1 MVSRIRPTD
10 RGGDAMPSRMATW
23 AVGLGIAAIGLGAQP
38 PGVAATPVQEPE
50 TAVERASYPA
60 RERST
65 PATAW
70 STAQTRATLRRYCVA
85 CHNARLRTAGLALV
99 GLDPGRAGDHPD
111 VWEKVVAKLRTG
123 AMPPAGRPRPE
134 RSTYAAVAASL
145 EAALDRA
152 AAADPEPGRKAAHRL
167 NRREYV
173 NVVRDLLGLE
183 IDGAALLPPDDV
195 DHGFDNIADALAVSP
210 ALLDRYIFA
219 ARRIARLAVGD
230 PTAAPTT
237 ETYSLPRMRFQ
248 DQRMSED
255 LPFGSR
261 GGIAVRH
268 DFPVDAEYEIRVR
281 LRRQLYDYVR
291 GLQNR
296 QRLEVRLDG
305 ARVAE
310 FLVGG
315 APGTPP
321 PRTFAG
327 AVAGDPA
334 WEEYALHA
342 DEHLALRV
350 PVRAG
355 SRAVGVSF
363 VQGRTERDGVL
374 QPRATGKVLAIAE
387 RWSSPSEAPEAAVE
401 HVSVSGPFLA
411 TGAGETSARRRLFV
425 CYPTAVS
432 EETPCA
438 RDVLARVARRAYR
451 RPLAADDV
459 ETLLAFYEAGRAA
472 EGFDGG
478 IRRGLESILVDPE
491 FLFRFERE
499 PAAAAA
505 PAVPVGSAAPAGSI
519 HGVSDLEL
527 ASRLSFFLWSS
538 IPDDELLDLAAAGRL
553 RDGGVLEAQV
563 RRMLADARAE
573 ALVDGFATQ
582 WLALRTLPGVVP
594 TPELFPE
601 FDDNLR
607 QAFARETELFVG
619 SQIREDRG
627 LLDLLRADYTF
638 VNERLARHY
647 GIPNVYGS
655 RFRRVTF
662 DDDSR
667 GGLLGH
673 GSVLTVTSYPTRT
686 SPVLRGHWLLEHM
699 LGAPPPPPPPDVPAL
714 PERGAGGRPAS
725 VRERLERHREN
736 AVCASCHAPMDPL
749 GFALDHFD
757 AIGRWRTTG
766 EAGEPIDA
774 SGVFPD
780 GTAFHGLS
788 GLREV
793 LLDRRAQFVRTVVEK
808 LTTYALGRGLE
819 YYDMPAVRRIVREAA
834 ADDYRWSSLVL
845 GIVRSLPFQMRRSE
859 S

>member
-1 MVSRIRPTD
+1 
-10 RGGDAMPSRMATW
+10 MPRTVAAW
-23 AVGLGIAAIGLGAQP
+23 AVGLVVMAFGHGAAP
-38 PGVAATPVQEPE
+38 SDAA
-50 TAVERASYPA
+50 AERAGEGPGAGRSPLA
-60 RERST
+60 AEVPVGQSAPLAGWGAER
-65 PATAW
+65 
-70 STAQTRATLRRYCVA
+70 TRATLRRYCLT
-85 CHNARLRTAGLALV
+85 CHNARLRTAGLALDA
-99 GLDPGRAGDHPD
+99 LDPERVDEHPAA
-111 VWEKVVAKLRTG
+111 WEKVVAKLRAG
-123 AMPPAGRPRPE
+123 AMPPAGRARPD
-134 RSTYAAVAASL
+134 RATYAAMAASL
-145 EAALDRA
+145 ESDLDRV
-152 AAADPEPGRKAAHRL
+152 AAADPNPGRKAAHRL

-173 NVVRDLLGLE
+173 NAVRDLLGLE
-183 IDGAALLPPDDV
+183 LDGSALLPPDDV
-195 DHGFDNIADALAVSP
+195 DHGFDNIAEALPVSP
-210 ALLDRYIFA
+210 VLLDRYIFA

-230 PTAAPTT
+230 PAAVPTT
-237 ETYSLPRMRFQ
+237 ETYGLPRMRFQ

-268 DFPVDAEYEIRVR
+268 DFPVDGEYEIRVR

-291 GLQNR
+291 GLQTR

-305 ARVAE
+305 ARVAA
-310 FLVGG
+310 FIVGG

-355 SRAVGVSF
+355 PRAVGVSF

-411 TGAGETSARRRLFV
+411 TGAGETSTRRRLFV

-432 EETPCA
+432 EEAPCA
-438 RDVLARVARRAYR
+438 RKVLARVARRAYR
-451 RPLAADDV
+451 RPLAREDV

-472 EGFDGG
+472 AGFDGG

-499 PAAAAA
+499 PA
-505 PAVPVGSAAPAGSI
+505 VPAGSPEPAGTTAQAESVHPI
-519 HGVSDLEL
+519 SDLEL

-538 IPDDELLDLAAAGRL
+538 IPDDELLDLAVTGRL
-553 RDGGVLEAQV
+553 RHPGELERQV
-563 RRMLADARAE
+563 RRMLADSRAE

-619 SQIREDRG
+619 SQIREDRS

-638 VNERLARHY
+638 VDERLARHY
-647 GIPNVYGS
+647 GIPDVYGS
-655 RFRRVTF
+655 RFRRVAF

-757 AIGRWRTTG
+757 AIGRWRATG

-780 GTAFHGLS
+780 GTAFRGLS

-793 LLDRRAQFVRTVVEK
+793 LLDRRGQFVRTVAEK

-819 YYDMPAVRRIVREAA
+819 HYDLPAVRRIVRDAA

>member
-1 MVSRIRPTD
+1 
-10 RGGDAMPSRMATW
+10 MARTVAAW
-23 AVGLGIAAIGLGAQP
+23 AVGFGVALLGAGAAAVVTAAE
-38 PGVAATPVQEPE
+38 PGQRRSPLAAPAAEVPAPEPSSARE
-50 TAVERASYPA
+50 GERAAPPA
-60 RERST
+60 
-65 PATAW
+65 PW
-70 STAQTRATLRRYCVA
+70 SAARTRATLRRYCLT
-85 CHNARLRTAGLALV
+85 CHNARLRTASLALDAMDAERV
-99 GLDPGRAGDHPD
+99 AENPAA
-111 VWEKVVAKLRTG
+111 WEKVVAKLRAG
-123 AMPPAGRPRPE
+123 AMPPAGRPRPD
-134 RSTYAAVAASL
+134 RAAYAAMAASL

-152 AAADPEPGRKAAHRL
+152 AAAAPNPGRKAAHRL
-167 NRREYV
+167 NRREYA
-173 NVVRDLLGLE
+173 NAVRDLLGLE
-183 IDGAALLPPDDV
+183 VDGGALLPPDDV
-195 DHGFDNIADALAVSP
+195 DHGFDNMAAALAMSP

-230 PTAAPTT
+230 PAVGPAT
-237 ETYSLPRMRFQ
+237 ETYSLPSMRFQ
-248 DQRMSED
+248 DQRMSEE

-261 GGIAVRH
+261 GGLAVRH
-268 DFPVDAEYEIRVR
+268 DFPVDGEYEIRIR

-296 QRLEVRLDG
+296 QGLQVRLDG
-305 ARVAE
+305 VRVTT
-310 FLVGG
+310 FIVGG

-327 AVAGDPA
+327 AVAGDAA

-355 SRAVGVSF
+355 PRTVGVSF

-401 HVSVSGPFLA
+401 HVSVSGPYLA
-411 TGAGETSARRRLFV
+411 TGAGETSTRRRLFV
-425 CYPTAVS
+425 CYPAAVA
-432 EETPCA
+432 EEASCA
-438 RDVLARVARRAYR
+438 REVLARVARRAYR
-451 RPLAADDV
+451 RPLASDDL

-472 EGFDGG
+472 GGFDAG

-499 PAAAAA
+499 PAAS
-505 PAVPVGSAAPAGSI
+505 PGRAAPAGAAGTAGVI
-519 HGVSDLEL
+519 HPISDLEL

-553 RDGGVLEAQV
+553 RSPGVLEAQV
-563 RRMLADARAE
+563 RRMLADPRAE
-573 ALVDGFATQ
+573 ALVEGFATQ

-619 SQIREDRG
+619 SQIREDRS

-655 RFRRVTF
+655 RFRQVTLG
-662 DDDSR
+662 DDAR

-673 GSVLTVTSYPTRT
+673 GSILTVTSYPTRT

-714 PERGAGGRPAS
+714 PDRGSGGRPAS

-757 AIGRWRTTG
+757 AIGRWRATG
-766 EAGEPIDA
+766 EAGSPIDA
-774 SGVFPD
+774 SGVLPD
-780 GTAFHGLS
+780 GTAFRGLS
-788 GLREV
+788 GLRDA
-793 LLDRRAQFVRTVVEK
+793 LLDRRAQFVRTVAER

-819 YYDMPAVRRIVREAA
+819 HYDMPAVRRIVRDAA
-834 ADDYRWSSLVL
+834 DDDYRWSSLVL

>member
-1 MVSRIRPTD
+1 
-10 RGGDAMPSRMATW
+10 MPSTVAAW
-23 AVGLGIAAIGLGAQP
+23 AVGLGVAAM
-38 PGVAATPVQEPE
+38 GVAGAPPRAAAEPAGHAP
-50 TAVERASYPA
+50 AVAAPQVKQAA
-60 RERST
+60 RVD
-65 PATAW
+65 AW
-70 STAQTRATLRRYCVA
+70 SAAQTRATLQRYCLT
-85 CHNARLRTAGLALV
+85 CHNARLQTAGLDLDAMDAERV
-99 GLDPGRAGDHPD
+99 GAHPAA
-111 VWEKVVAKLRTG
+111 WEKVVAKLRSG
-123 AMPPAGRPRPE
+123 AMPPAGRPRPD
-134 RSTYAAVAASL
+134 RFAYAEMAASL
-145 EAALDRA
+145 EESLDRA
-152 AAADPEPGRKAAHRL
+152 AAADPNPGRKAAHRL
-167 NRREYV
+167 NRREYG
-173 NVVRDLLGLE
+173 NAVRDLLDLVV
-183 IDGAALLPPDDV
+183 DGAALLPPDDV
-195 DHGFDNIADALAVSP
+195 DHGFDNMADALSVSP

-230 PTAAPTT
+230 PAIGPST
-237 ETYSLPRMRFQ
+237 ETYGLPSMRFQ

-268 DFPVDAEYEIRVR
+268 DFPVDGEYEIRVR

-305 ARVAE
+305 ARVAV
-310 FLVGG
+310 FTVGG

-327 AVAGDPA
+327 AVAGDRA
-334 WEEYALHA
+334 WEEYSLHA
-342 DEHLALRV
+342 DEHLALRLAV
-350 PVRAG
+350 QAG
-355 SRAVGVSF
+355 PRLVGVSF

-401 HVSVSGPFLA
+401 HVSVSGPFHA
-411 TGAGETSARRRLFV
+411 TGPGESPTRSRVLV
-425 CYPTAVS
+425 CYPTSAS

-438 RDVLARVARRAYR
+438 RDVLSRVARRAYR
-451 RPLAADDV
+451 RPLVSDDL
-459 ETLLAFYEAGRAA
+459 ETLLAFYEAGRADG
-472 EGFDGG
+472 GFDAG

-499 PAAAAA
+499 AAA
-505 PAVPVGSAAPAGSI
+505 PDGPRAPAGSV
-519 HGVSDLEL
+519 HPVSDLEL

-538 IPDDELLDLAAAGRL
+538 IPDDELLGLAAAGRL
-553 RDGGVLEAQV
+553 RDPGVLESQV

-573 ALVDGFATQ
+573 ALVDGFALQ
-582 WLALRTLPGVVP
+582 WLALRTLRGVVP

-607 QAFARETELFVG
+607 EAFARETELFLA
-619 SQIREDRG
+619 SQIREDRN

-647 GIPNVYGS
+647 GVPNVYGS

-662 DDDSR
+662 EDGTR

-673 GSVLTVTSYPTRT
+673 GSILTVTSYPTRT
-686 SPVLRGHWLLEHM
+686 SPVLRGHWLLEHV

-714 PERGAGGRPAS
+714 PDRGEAGHPAS

-749 GFALDHFD
+749 GFGLEHFD
-757 AIGRWRTTG
+757 AIGRRRAAG
-766 EAGEPIDA
+766 EAGGPIDA
-774 SGVFPD
+774 SGVLPD
-780 GTAFHGLS
+780 GTAFRGLA

-793 LLDRRAQFVRTVVEK
+793 LLDRREQFVRTVAEK

-819 YYDMPAVRRIVREAA
+819 HYDMPAVRRIVRDAA

>member
-1 MVSRIRPTD
+1 
-10 RGGDAMPSRMATW
+10 MPSRMAAW
-23 AVGLGIAAIGLGAQP
+23 AVGLGIAAIGLGAGQP
-38 PGVAATPVQEPE
+38 AVAATAAQEPE
-50 TAVERASYPA
+50 PPGERASEPA
-60 RERST
+60 GEPSARAIR
-65 PATAW
+65 W
-70 STAQTRATLRRYCVA
+70 SAEQTRATLRRYCLT
-85 CHNARLRTAGLALV
+85 CHNERLRTAGLALDA
-99 GLDPGRAGDHPD
+99 LDPERAGDRPD

-123 AMPPAGRPRPE
+123 AMPPAGRPRPDGP
-134 RSTYAAVAASL
+134 TYSAVAASL
-145 EAALDRA
+145 EADLDRA
-152 AAADPEPGRKAAHRL
+152 AAADPNPGRKVAHRL
-167 NRREYV
+167 NRREYG
-173 NVVRDLLGLE
+173 NVVRDLLGLQV
-183 IDGAALLPPDDV
+183 DGAALLPPDDV
-195 DHGFDNIADALAVSP
+195 DHGFDNIADALSVSP

-230 PTAAPTT
+230 PTVGPTT
-237 ETYSLPRMRFQ
+237 ETYGLPSMRFQ
-248 DQRMSED
+248 DQRMGEE

-261 GGIAVRH
+261 GGLAVRH
-268 DFPVDAEYEIRVR
+268 DFPVDGEYEIRVR

-291 GLQNR
+291 GLQYR

-305 ARVAE
+305 ARVVVFA
-310 FLVGG
+310 VGG

-327 AVAGDPA
+327 AVAGDSA
-334 WEEYALHA
+334 WEEYTLHA

-355 SRAVGVSF
+355 PRVVGVSF
-363 VQGRTERDGVL
+363 VRGRTERDGVL

-401 HVSVSGPFLA
+401 HVSVSGPFHAVGPGA
-411 TGAGETSARRRLFV
+411 TPARRRLFV
-425 CYPTAVS
+425 CYPASMS

-438 RDVLARVARRAYR
+438 REVLARVARRAFR
-451 RPLAADDV
+451 RPLAGDDV
-459 ETLLAFYEAGRAA
+459 EALLAFYEAGRADG
-472 EGFDGG
+472 GFDAG

-499 PAAAAA
+499 P
-505 PAVPVGSAAPAGSI
+505 PAPAGAAEPTGSI
-519 HGVSDLEL
+519 HPISDPEL

-553 RDGGVLEAQV
+553 RDSGVLEAQV
-563 RRMLADARAE
+563 RRMLADSRAG
-573 ALVDGFATQ
+573 ALVDGFARQ
-582 WLALRTLPGVVP
+582 WLALRTLRSVVP

-607 QAFARETELFVG
+607 EAFGRETELFVG
-619 SQIREDRG
+619 SQIREDRS

-662 DDDSR
+662 EDGVR

-673 GSVLTVTSYPTRT
+673 GSILTVTSYPTRT
-686 SPVLRGHWLLEHM
+686 SPVLRGHWLLEHV

-714 PERGAGGRPAS
+714 PDRGAAGRPAS
-725 VRERLERHREN
+725 VRARLERHREN

-749 GFALDHFD
+749 GFGLEHFD
-757 AIGRWRTTG
+757 AIGRWRAAG
-766 EAGEPIDA
+766 EAGGPIDA
-774 SGVFPD
+774 SGVLPD
-780 GTAFHGLS
+780 GTAFRGLA

-793 LLDRRAQFVRTVVEK
+793 LLERREQFVRTVTEN

-819 YYDMPAVRRIVREAA
+819 HYDMPAVRRVVRDAV